1 MKRMEMKKM
10 KGTLFV
16 LPAFLIHVVIV
27 LIPASGM
34 VYYSLTDWNGL
45 KTPQFI
51 GLKNYVTMLSDS
63 SFFHAVK
70 NNLVWMILFLT
81 IPLVLGLVLAVI
93 LSNIGRGQMFLRTI
107 YFLPYVVGATIAGKL
122 FATFYSPY
130 SGIGSV
136 FKSLGIESLSNFA
149 PLGNGKIAL
158 FAVAFVDNWH
168 WWGFVLVLMFSALHQ
183 VDRSLLEAATVEGAG
198 PIRKF
203 FSVTIPQIK
212 PTIMSY
218 LTFTIVASFTTF
230 DYVWVMTEGGP
241 ANATELAST
250 WIYRK
255 SFISYEVGYGSALST
270 TICAGCLLFYM
281 LIAVVKKV
289 RGGISRE

>member
-1 MKRMEMKKM
+1 MNRRRRNSLKAAV
-10 KGTLFV
+10 FV
-16 LPAFLIHVVIV
+16 MPAFLIHVIV
-27 LIPASGM
+27 VLVPAIAM
-34 VYYSLTDWNGL
+34 VYYSFTDWNGL
-45 KTPQFI
+45 KPANFI
-51 GLKNYVTMLSDS
+51 GLANYAQMLKDT
-63 SFFHAVK
+63 SFFHAIQ
-70 NNLVWMILFLT
+70 NNLIWMAMFLV
-81 IPLVLGLVLAVI
+81 IPLAIGLTLAVI
-93 LSNIGRGQMFLRTI
+93 LTNIRTGQMLLRTI
-107 YFLPYVVGATIAGKL
+107 YFLPYVVGAAIAGKI

-130 SGIGSV
+130 SGLASM
-136 FKSLGIESLSNFA
+136 FKAWGIDSLSNFA

-158 FAVAFVDNWH
+158 YAVAFVDNWH

-218 LTFTIVASFTTF
+218 FTFIIIASFTTF
-230 DYVWVMTEGGP
+230 DYVWIMTQGGP

-255 SFISYEVGYGSALST
+255 SFISYEVGYGSALCTS
-270 TICAGCLLFYM
+270 ICGACLIVY
-281 LIAVVKKV
+281 AVIMVIQ
-289 RGGISRE
+289 RARRRREA